1 LHATNATLFTNLA
14 YSSQFLTG
22 ANGKISLPL
31 KYTYEDQAVG
41 ALVTLGTTASV
52 VDHHIVQQLH
62 QASTI
67 AIELPAS
74 SATSAGTTVPLSAVS
89 DLAHYDR
96 SAATGSKNVDEF
108 HATRLTTAEI
118 LSRVSEFVSE
128 IRKIRATAYEVN
140 ETSFGTVF
148 RQLLADKKSLQA
160 IKASFLSKHTRRLRQ
175 YSAFSALAV
184 WLYELEDLIE
194 TQIASYKMNVEGEI
208 LTRIGQ
214 QQSSGATE
222 GVGQGYLQPTQ
233 LVLFR
238 LQNNVR
244 WSVL

>member
-1 LHATNATLFTNLA
+1 
-14 YSSQFLTG
+14 
-22 ANGKISLPL
+22 
-31 KYTYEDQAVG
+31 
-41 ALVTLGTTASV
+41 
-52 VDHHIVQQLH
+52 VQQLH

-67 AIELPAS
+67 AIELPPH
-74 SATSAGTTVPLSAVS
+74 SATSVGTSLPLSAVS

-184 WLYELEDLIE
+184 WLHELEDLIE
-194 TQIASYKMNVEGEI
+194 TQISSYKMNVEGEI
-208 LTRIGQ
+208 LTRIGH
-214 QQSSGATE
+214 QQSSGGTDGA
-222 GVGQGYLQPTQ
+222 GQAYLQPTQ

-244 WSVL
+244 WSVLLTVFLICSDLPWLCAVKQRGS